1 MKKLFVILL
10 AALLLVSFISCEK
23 DTSDKMQEKIE
34 QEEPTPAEPTETTTV
49 NVPLP
54 VFGDASSS
62 GRGLKTMPVDYFEGD
77 HQLAC
82 AVMTI
87 MPTMTNLEA
96 AEINISGT
104 SLKNVKASFTV
115 FGFDVELVTASS
127 HINKDGIYLQYRL
140 LYEGTNVGFCDYY
153 YNIEKK
159 TFSYRQ
165 SVFCT
170 FAAFPDNEILNI
182 EYIDIPVE
190 NALEPVFRVGQLTEE
205 GVLDDDAFVDNIWI
219 NTPSPTKAEL
229 TYNRA
234 FITLNEVKE
243 NDGLYT
249 MYAFKQPDNSFKMGP
264 VEYDGEFAVF
274 KTVLAKY
281 LDNDDKF
288 IIDTDKERT
297 KADFELMKEI
307 YPLVYKNGQS
317 IADHHSTVK
326 GYTSYADFVADSF
339 REQTE
344 VIKNYSKSSLSR
356 TTTGQTNPVIYR
368 YNGKKST
375 GAATS
380 RTPKNNATG
389 ISVGLTFTALNG
401 NKGEEYSEDKGYTLL
416 GFKDFFGDYNSK
428 ENSVT
433 VADFT
438 TEKFLKACGID
449 NEAYIKAFIEY
460 QNAPTA
466 TGRIKINL

>member
-115 FGFDVELVTASS
+115 FGFDIELVADSS
-127 HINKDGIYLQYRL
+127 HINNDGVYLQYKV
-140 LYEGTNVGFCDYY
+140 LYEGTNVGFYDYY

-165 SVFCT
+165 SVICT
-170 FAAFPDNEILNI
+170 FEAFPDNEILNI
-182 EYIDIPVE
+182 EYIDIPIANV
-190 NALEPVFRVGQLTEE
+190 LEPVFKVGQLTKDGELE
-205 GVLDDDAFVDNIWI
+205 DNAVGDNIWF
-219 NTPSPTKAEL
+219 NTKFPSASKL
-229 TYNRA
+229 LYRRA
-234 FITLNEVKE
+234 FVTMNEVKD
-243 NDGLYT
+243 NDGHYT
-249 MYAFKQPDNSFKMGP
+249 TYSFKHVDRSTQLGP
-264 VEYDGEFAVF
+264 VDYSGDFEAF

-281 LDNDDKF
+281 LDNDDTF
-288 IIDTDKERT
+288 IIDTDEERT

-326 GYTSYADFVADSF
+326 GYTSYEDFVADSF

-344 VIKNYSKSSLSR
+344 VI
-356 TTTGQTNPVIYR
+356 TTNIKDSTHETSPVIYT
-368 YNGKKST
+368 YNGKNSV
-375 GAATS
+375 GASTS
-380 RTPKNNATG
+380 RTPRNKSTS
-389 ISVGLTFTALNG
+389 ILTKSQFTALNG
-401 NKGEEYSEDKGYTLL
+401 SQPDQSQYSDDAYIQL
-416 GFKDFFGDYNSK
+416 GFKDYFGEYDS
-428 ENSVT
+428 ENKTVT
-433 VADFT
+433 VSDFT

-449 NEAYIKAFIEY
+449 NEDYIKAFIKY
-460 QNAPTA
+460 QNDPTA